1 MKRNVVLIVASLLSL
16 LLMIVHL
23 TQDTIR
29 QAEGSMTYPVPVVFL
44 ALWLYAT
51 LMAPDRVWGYVMML
65 LGGLFS
71 AGMIVVHARGIVVSQ
86 SGGFFFVWTLF
97 ALSTTGWLTIMLAAR
112 GIGMAI
118 RARRAA
124 PR

>member
-1 MKRNVVLIVASLLSL
+1 MLIVASLLSL
-16 LLMIVHL
+16 ILMIVHL

-29 QAEGSMTYPVPVVFL
+29 QAEGSMTYSIPVVVL

-51 LMAPDRVWGYVMML
+51 LMASDRIWGCVMML
-65 LGGLFS
+65 LGGLFIV
-71 AGMIVVHARGIVVSQ
+71 AMIVVHARGIVVTG

-97 ALSTTGWLTIMLAAR
+97 ALSTTGWLTIILAAR
-112 GIGMAI
+112 SLGLAI

-124 PR
+124 PHA